1 MFSLPAEVQL
11 DIFKF
16 LGYEE
21 LCSIKQ
27 TNLYFRDFINN
38 FDGELARQKLPFRIS
53 FVIFFLIFK
62 IFSLKPIIDQV
73 KDTRKLIKAEAENID
88 FPLNERFEEKVK
100 LNNNKLISFLFS

>member
-38 FDGELARQKLPFRIS
+38 FDGELARQKLPFRIA
-53 FVIFFLIFK
+53 F
-62 IFSLKPIIDQV
+62 PIIDQV
-73 KDTRKLIKAEAENID
+73 KDTHKLIKTETENID
-88 FPLNERFEEKVK
+88 FPLKVQFEEKVK
-100 LNNNKLISFLFS
+100 LNSNKLIFPFSLVEK